1 MSAVVSSRKL
11 LQMAAILLLTLV
23 AGWMVSGLVDERE
36 ARQRELLSDFA
47 RTWGPR
53 QVVRVP
59 VLVVPYRPAAD
70 KPWRYLKFAPAHYA
84 AEGSLA
90 PEWRRRGLFAAPV
103 YGAALVVDGRF
114 AVPEEK
120 RLSGIT
126 ESDGFIAW
134 NRAFIAVEAT
144 DLSRL
149 GAADG
154 MQVDGAARPWQAC
167 REVVGRDE
175 DCQGSVLAVPVALN
189 ARGANVPFRLALTLR
204 GVGGLHV
211 AAVGRSG
218 SLELA
223 APWST
228 PSFVGSTLPETSRVG
243 DAGFTAHW
251 SLVNP
256 AGRQVWT
263 QTRADAVETDTP
275 QIGVDLLEATPTYR
289 MINRV
294 SKYGILIVA
303 LSFTTYF
310 LFELLSG
317 LRIHAAQY
325 ALLGASLTLF
335 PLLLVS
341 LAETLDFTLGYGA
354 AASMVL
360 VQASGFTVAVTR
372 RWLASLGFAALL
384 AGLFGFLFVLLRLET
399 YALLTGSLAL
409 FAVLSAVMVLTRRVD
424 WWGERA

>member
-1 MSAVVSSRKL
+1 MSAVISSRKL
-11 LQMAAILLLTLV
+11 LQIAAILLLTLV
-23 AGWMVSGLVDERE
+23 AGWMVASLVDERE

-47 RTWGPR
+47 HSWGPR

-59 VLVVPYRPAAD
+59 TLVVPYRAAAD
-70 KPWRYLKFAPAHYA
+70 RPWRYLKFAPASYG
-84 AEGSLA
+84 AEGSLS
-90 PEWRRRGLFAAPV
+90 PELRRRGLFAAPV
-103 YGAALVVDGRF
+103 YGMALTLEGRF
-114 AVPEEK
+114 VVPEAR

-126 ESDGFIAW
+126 EAGGSIAW
-134 NRAFIAVEAT
+134 ERAFITVEAT

-154 MQVDGAARPWQAC
+154 MQVEGIARPWQAC

-175 DCQGSVLAVPVALN
+175 DCQGSVLAVPVTLSAQ
-189 ARGANVPFRLALTLR
+189 GGTVPFHLALTLR
-204 GVGGLHV
+204 GVGGMRLV
-211 AAVGRSG
+211 AEGRSG
-218 SLELA
+218 TLTLA
-223 APWST
+223 APWPT
-228 PSFVGSTLPETSRVG
+228 PSFVGSALPETARVG
-243 DAGFTAHW
+243 EGDFTARW

-256 AGRQVWT
+256 AGRQMWT
-263 QTRADAVETDTP
+263 QIRADAVETDTV
-275 QIGVDLLEATPTYR
+275 QVGVDLLEATPTYR
-289 MINRV
+289 MVNRV

-354 AASMVL
+354 AAAMVL
-360 VQASGFTVAVTR
+360 VQASGFTVVVTR
-372 RWLASLGFAALL
+372 RWLASAGFAALL

-409 FAVLSAVMVLTRRVD
+409 FAVLSAVMLLTRRVD

>member
-84 AEGSLA
+84 ADGTLA
-90 PEWRRRGLFAAPV
+90 PEWRRRGLFTVPV
-103 YGAALVVDGRF
+103 YSAALVVDGRF

-126 ESDGFIAW
+126 EPGGSIAW

-144 DLSRL
+144 DLSQL

-154 MQVDGAARPWQAC
+154 MQVEGVARPWQAC

-189 ARGANVPFRLALTLR
+189 AQGATVPFRLALTLR
-204 GVGGLHV
+204 GVGGLHL
-211 AAVGRSG
+211 AAAGRSG
-218 SLELA
+218 SLGLA
-223 APWST
+223 APWPT
-228 PSFVGSTLPETSRVG
+228 PSFVGSTLPETSRIG

-372 RWLASLGFAALL
+372 RWLASAGFAALL

-399 YALLTGSLAL
+399 YALLSGSLAL

-424 WWGERA
+424 WWGDRA

>member
-84 AEGSLA
+84 ADGTLA
-90 PEWRRRGLFAAPV
+90 PEWRRRGLFTVPV
-103 YGAALVVDGRF
+103 YSAALVVDGRF

-126 ESDGFIAW
+126 EPGGSIAW

-154 MQVDGAARPWQAC
+154 MQVEGVARPWQAC

-189 ARGANVPFRLALTLR
+189 AQGATVPFRLALTLR
-204 GVGGLHV
+204 GVGGLHL
-211 AAVGRSG
+211 AAAGRSG
-218 SLELA
+218 SLGLA
-223 APWST
+223 APWPT
-228 PSFVGSTLPETSRVG
+228 PSFVGSTLPETSRIG

-372 RWLASLGFAALL
+372 RWLASAGFAALL

-399 YALLTGSLAL
+399 YALLSGSLAL

-424 WWGERA
+424 WWGDRA

>member
-11 LQMAAILLLTLV
+11 LQIAAILLLTLV

-47 RTWGPR
+47 KSWGPR

-84 AEGSLA
+84 ADGSLS
-90 PEWRRRGLFAAPV
+90 PEWRRRGLFAVPV
-103 YGAALVVDGRF
+103 YSAALSMEGRF

-126 ESDGFIAW
+126 EPGGSIAW

-154 MQVDGAARPWQAC
+154 MQVEGVARPWQAC

-175 DCQGSVLAVPVALN
+175 DCLGSVLAVPVALT
-189 ARGANVPFRLALTLR
+189 AQGANVPFRLALTLR
-204 GVGGLHV
+204 GVGGLQV
-211 AAVGRSG
+211 AAAGRNGNLS
-218 SLELA
+218 LA
-223 APWST
+223 ASWPT
-228 PSFVGSTLPETSRVG
+228 PSFVGSALPETSQIG

-251 SLVNP
+251 PLVNP
-256 AGRQVWT
+256 AGRLAWT
-263 QTRADAVETDTP
+263 QVRADAVETDTP

-354 AASMVL
+354 AAAMVL

-372 RWLASLGFAALL
+372 RWLASVGFAALL

-409 FAVLSAVMVLTRRVD
+409 FAALSAVMLLTRRVD